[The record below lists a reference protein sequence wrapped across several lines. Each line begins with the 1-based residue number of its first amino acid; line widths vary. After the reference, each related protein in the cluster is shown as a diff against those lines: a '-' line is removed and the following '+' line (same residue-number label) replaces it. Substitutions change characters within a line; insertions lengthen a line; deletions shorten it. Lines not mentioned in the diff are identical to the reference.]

1 MKILKILNEKFFSKS
16 KSEANKLEKD
26 FHNYLSRFVVNIFS
40 VKFTDHIL
48 SRCEEREIDVKY
60 LGIVLKDFFSNNEPY
75 ISDFDLSFSDKGEKL
90 KKIFRVVDNSSNLV
104 IPVLMEKKGFK
115 RKSPFNITFLSVWQE
130 GNYSSRYKEGHQKE
144 ASKFGSYKEI
154 KYVETGLSKHLFF
167 GE

>member
-40 VKFTDHIL
+40 VEFT
-48 SRCEEREIDVKY
+48 
-60 LGIVLKDFFSNNEPY
+60 LK
-75 ISDFDLSFSDKGEKL
+75 L
-90 KKIFRVVDNSSNLV
+90 
-104 IPVLMEKKGFK
+104 
-115 RKSPFNITFLSVWQE
+115 
-130 GNYSSRYKEGHQKE
+130 NYSSRYKEGHQKE